1 MKAITRLLLFKAGRK
16 EHVTRDVIA
25 KCLEELNPDFK
36 SYANVVLDLANTKLQ
51 TLFDYRVIA
60 WYPRIGTKLPGFSGG
75 IVSATVE
82 PASTNNS
89 SSSSSSAGGAS
100 SVPTYYVVNCSHN
113 PRLLAILADPS
124 LATSTDHDDVV
135 IAHSSDHIAAY
146 QAFCYVV
153 LTLLFISPGRKVKA
167 EDLLAMLR
175 KIDPRFPET
184 DLQTTKASDKTSGV
198 YAVPELRASFPN
210 LIKRMKDD
218 GYLVVTKDATE
229 GAKSG
234 TTAAANAE
242 LYSMG
247 PRAHLEVG
255 VIRLVKAYFAACGV
269 PVNDTLLKDIRIQE
283 GLQTAST

>member
-1 MKAITRLLLFKAGRK
+1 MTLSTVSEFPSKHFKTSARDLPVPSIANGPPPPTPADGTTDDVIRFANPRDWIKWSAVQADARNQCVKAITRLLLFKAGRK

-184 DLQTTKASDKTSGV
+184 DLQTTKASGLLLVFLRRIRKISMTSNV
-198 YAVPELRASFPN
+198 
-210 LIKRMKDD
+210 
-218 GYLVVTKDATE
+218 
-229 GAKSG
+229 
-234 TTAAANAE
+234 
-242 LYSMG
+242 
-247 PRAHLEVG
+247 
-255 VIRLVKAYFAACGV
+255 
-269 PVNDTLLKDIRIQE
+269 
-283 GLQTAST
+283 